1 MKDSARFWKHNSCL
15 LESGLEM
22 PLKEDSK
29 VEEKDPKVWNVK
41 NDFVVKDIF
50 RLFYI
55 YFNLF
60 YTKSRNFFGKIL
72 GVWTEITMVKN
83 S

>member
-1 MKDSARFWKHNSCL
+1 VYASGRCKHNSCL

-22 PLKEDSK
+22 SLKEDSK

-41 NDFVVKDIF
+41 KDFGVEDMH
-50 RLFYI
+50 RSFYT

-60 YTKSRNFFGKIL
+60 STKARNFFPKAVRSL
-72 GVWTEITMVKN
+72 N
-83 S
+83 